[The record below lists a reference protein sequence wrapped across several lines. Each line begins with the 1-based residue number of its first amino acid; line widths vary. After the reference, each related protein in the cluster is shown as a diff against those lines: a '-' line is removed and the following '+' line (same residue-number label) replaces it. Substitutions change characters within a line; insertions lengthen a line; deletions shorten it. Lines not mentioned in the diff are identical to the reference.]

1 MGLSF
6 GQNHLQ
12 EAQGEVSHIQ
22 SYDLNGYV
30 MDNWK
35 FLEKRVHEI
44 EKDLT
49 IPKGFFWSLLK
60 EDDWSFIIKLHSLIE
75 AAVTQLLLKEI
86 ARPEL
91 ENVFANIEL
100 SNSRAGKMVFLKDLG
115 LLKPYHRYVRVLS
128 EIRNDFV
135 HNISNVKV
143 SLKEY
148 LDNKPDQKNNL
159 FKSIQNV
166 YNKELKLKDLSG
178 VEKRVSETFKYDLL
192 FISLFMLS
200 NIYLHTRP
208 KKL

>member
-1 MGLSF
+1 MGIRKL
-6 GQNHLQ
+6 
-12 EAQGEVSHIQ
+12 
-22 SYDLNGYV
+22 
-30 MDNWK
+30 
-35 FLEKRVHEI
+35 LEKRVHEI

-75 AAVTQLLLKEI
+75 AAVTHLLVKEI

-91 ENVFANIEL
+91 ENVFSNIEL
-100 SNSRAGKMVFLKDLG
+100 SNLRTGKMVFLKDLG
-115 LLKPYHRYVRVLS
+115 LLKPYHKYVRVLS

-135 HNISNVKV
+135 HNISNVTV
-143 SLKEY
+143 SFKEY
-148 LDNKPDQKNNL
+148 LDNKPDQKKKVL
-159 FKSIQNV
+159 KSIQDV
-166 YNKELKLKDLSG
+166 YKELKLKDLSG
-178 VEKRVSETFKYDLL
+178 VEKRASDTFKCDLL